1 MAAPTKL
8 PAHTLPADLR
18 SRRIRPYSRAEWRL
32 RLHKLPDGMLRQK
45 YLASTRMERR
55 SVSAAA

>member
-1 MAAPTKL
+1 MAAPMKL

-18 SRRIRPYSRAEWRL
+18 SRRIRAYTRAEWRL

-45 YLASTRMERR
+45 YLAPSRSARR
-55 SVSAAA
+55 AAAAG